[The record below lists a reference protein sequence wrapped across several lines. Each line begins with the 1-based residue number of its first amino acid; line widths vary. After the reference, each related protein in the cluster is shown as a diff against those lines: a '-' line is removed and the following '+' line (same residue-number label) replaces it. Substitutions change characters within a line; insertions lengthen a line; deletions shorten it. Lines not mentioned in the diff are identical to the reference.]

1 MKFPVR
7 TAPMSSALMAVALMT
22 AALCSGAAA
31 AGDRAARSDQHD
43 TAMKIAPAK
52 LAMGPV
58 SAPQKPGGSGGG
70 PAADPPGCDGSC
82 AVRHKTVK
90 HRRH

>member
-58 SAPQKPGGSGGG
+58 SAPHLPSGPPNGPTGCGDSCSPPPPPRKPKY
-70 PAADPPGCDGSC
+70 P
-82 AVRHKTVK
+82 RN
-90 HRRH
+90 